1 MIARPSATGAQLVAY
16 VVPALAQALANN
28 REFEKTL
35 VNGVVTNGNSIRAGW
50 QE

>member
-1 MIARPSATGAQLVAY
+1 MNANTRVLNLLDIDQ
-16 VVPALAQALANN
+16 LAQALANN